1 MLNQIDTNCQMIENL
16 LLEYSDNQIPEL
28 EKFFELIRKKNV
40 YERTHLMLLILS
52 ESGILKEI
60 AQRRKTLENLATE
73 EVTNPSFWIEYL

>member
-60 AQRRKTLENLATE
+60 TKKRKILENLATE